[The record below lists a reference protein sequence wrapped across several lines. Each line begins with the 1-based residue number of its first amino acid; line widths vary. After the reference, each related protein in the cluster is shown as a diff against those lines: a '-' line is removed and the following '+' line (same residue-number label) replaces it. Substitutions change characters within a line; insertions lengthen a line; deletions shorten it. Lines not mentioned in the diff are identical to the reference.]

1 MQHCIFCHGINGKQ
15 ILKETAFF
23 FVVLDMDPIQ
33 EGHLLLIAKKH
44 YHSLV
49 EIPEEELMDL
59 FRLEKEMLLLFEEH
73 FSMLRVSFIQNNGN
87 VMDAGT
93 HFHLHLIPRYPKDNF
108 WENQEVVW
116 QSLDLTLLK
125 EAMLNS

>member
-1 MQHCIFCHGINGKQ
+1 MQHCVFCHGINAKQ
-15 ILKETAFF
+15 ILKETAYF

-59 FRLEKEMLLLFEEH
+59 FRLEKELLLLFEEH
-73 FSMLRVSFIQNNGN
+73 FSMLGVSFIQNNGN